1 MTQTQDSETV
11 FENIF
16 GDGPIEEL
24 LTPLSSEPS
33 PQRLRYSLPFSS
45 PCVYVL
51 RLSGCHFYVGQTAN
65 INNRLQEHREGH
77 GSSWTRKYPML
88 SVDEVFTAPDNT
100 RLEQLELITAIEQ
113 MKKRGIH
120 RVRGSCFSQPE
131 FSNRDVLFAQRLIC
145 TTSNWC
151 FKCGKHDHVERNCLK
166 PASVWPPKPALDED
180 LAWEYRY
187 FNSEVA
193 RFDTEYEEHNSNAAR
208 YGVLASDLESVI
220 SNIDARI
227 DEHLGRETASQTEI
241 FDLTVQLR
249 EIAARLQQLEEE
261 KRDVV
266 AGRRQV
272 ERDRR
277 ACEGERITYFKEV
290 AVSNGKANDARQES
304 LRAKS
309 ALSTLAGREA
319 PPCPTCSKPLQLKKS
334 STAANPERLFLA
346 CFTTKE
352 NGDQHYFKWIS

>member
-11 FENIF
+11 FKNIF
-16 GDGPIEEL
+16 GDGPIQEL
-24 LTPLSSEPS
+24 LTPLPSEPS

-51 RLSGCHFYVGQTAN
+51 RLSGCHFYVGQTTN
-65 INNRLQEHREGH
+65 INNRLQEHREGR
-77 GSSWTRKYPML
+77 GCSWTRKYPVL
-88 SVDEVFTAPDNT
+88 SVDVFTAPDNT
-100 RLEQLELITAIEQ
+100 SLEQLELITTIEQ

-131 FSNRDVLFAQRLIC
+131 FSNKDVVFAQRLIC

-151 FKCGKHDHVERNCLK
+151 FNCGKQGHVQGGCLK
-166 PASVWPPKPALDED
+166 PASIWPPKPALDED